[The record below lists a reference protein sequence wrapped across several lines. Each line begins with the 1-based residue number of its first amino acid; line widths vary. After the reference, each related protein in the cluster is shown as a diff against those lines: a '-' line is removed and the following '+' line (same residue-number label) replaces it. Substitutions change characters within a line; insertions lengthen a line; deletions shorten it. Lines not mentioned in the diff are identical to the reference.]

1 MTELETGFA
10 DVNGTRL
17 HYEARGAGPAVLLL
31 HGFTLDR
38 RMWRRQVDALAGRFR
53 VVTVDAR
60 GFGRSAMPATDPYR
74 HCDDLAALCAH
85 LGLARV
91 VAVGHS
97 IGGHQTL
104 ELALAR
110 PDLVAGWVGVAA
122 SGLAGIPFP
131 SEIVGTFAA
140 IREAARTSLDE
151 AKRIWSACGW
161 FTSSREAPALRAELD
176 AMLADY
182 SGWHWTHQNPATSL
196 DPPAAGRLGE
206 LRVPAL
212 VITGDRDLPY
222 NDAVGDA
229 LVAGIPGAARLRLR
243 GAGHM
248 TNMEEPEAVSRAIAE
263 LAERAD
269 FTACGGA
276 RWR

>member
-1 MTELETGFA
+1 MTDRESGFA

-17 HYEARGAGPAVLLL
+17 HYETRGAGAAILFV

-38 RMWRRQVDALAGRFR
+38 RMWRRQVDALADRFR
-53 VVTVDAR
+53 VVAVDAR
-60 GFGRSAMPATDPYR
+60 GFGRSAMPTAEPYR

-104 ELALAR
+104 ELALTR

-131 SEIVGTFAA
+131 PDIVSTFAA
-140 IREAARTSLDE
+140 IRQAAGESVDE

-161 FTSSREAPALRAELD
+161 FTSSRESPSLRAELD

-182 SGWHWTHQNPATSL
+182 TGWHWTHVNPATNL
-196 DPPAAGRLGE
+196 DPPAAERLDA

-222 NDAVGDA
+222 NDVVGDA
-229 LVAGIPGAARLRLR
+229 LVARVRGAVRLRLT

-248 TNMEEPEAVSRAIAE
+248 ANMEEPDAVSGAIAG
-263 LAERAD
+263 LAVRCA
-269 FTACGGA
+269 
-276 RWR
+276 